1 MPRTARIE
9 LARDEIV
16 EFLASQPQK
25 VFKSRELTAILV
37 ANREDWQLPDG
48 LGSPAFRDF
57 LLENT
62 PLHEIQL
69 ESVNH
74 PNVAPITR
82 FVWGEPDAFEIACSL
97 KKNAYVSHGSAAFL
111 HSLTDELSSTIYLN
125 LEQSPKPK
133 PTGGLSQAGIDRA
146 FGGKQRQST
155 MIYRYDDVQVLQLNG
170 KNSGMLEVGDISFQD
185 KTYRATKLERTLI
198 DIAVRPVYAGGVYQ
212 VLEAYRR
219 ARETV
224 SVATLLATLK
234 KLDYIYPYHQAIGFY
249 MERAGY
255 ESKRYDRL
263 KKLGM
268 EFDFY
273 LAHGSRDRVYSSD
286 WRLFY
291 PKGL

>member
-1 MPRTARIE
+1 MDS
-9 LARDEIV
+9 L
-16 EFLASQPQK
+16 SQK
-25 VFKSRELTAILV
+25 VFAGRTLAKIL
-37 ANREDWQLPDG
+37 AENWESWLLPSG
-48 LGSPAFRDF
+48 LGAEDRIQF
-57 LLENT
+57 LIDSTL
-62 PLHEIQL
+62 LSRIRL
-69 ESVNH
+69 KSVNH
-74 PNVAPITR
+74 PNVATITR
-82 FVWGEPDAFEIACSL
+82 FVWGEPDAFEVACSL
-97 KKNAYVSHGSAAFL
+97 KKNGYLSHGSAAFL
-111 HSLTDELSSTIYLN
+111 HGLTDELSSTIYLN

-133 PTGGLSQAGIDRA
+133 PAGGLTQAGIERA

-170 KNSGMLEVGDISFQD
+170 KNSGMLEVGDISLQD
-185 KTYRATKLERTLI
+185 KTYRATKLGRTLI

-212 VLEAYRR
+212 VVEAYRR

-268 EFDFY
+268 EFDCY

>member
-1 MPRTARIE
+1 MDS
-9 LARDEIV
+9 L
-16 EFLASQPQK
+16 SQK
-25 VFKSRELTAILV
+25 VFAGRTLAKIL
-37 ANREDWQLPDG
+37 AENWESWLLPSG
-48 LGSPAFRDF
+48 LGAEDRIQF
-57 LLENT
+57 LIDSTL
-62 PLHEIQL
+62 LSRIRL
-69 ESVNH
+69 KSVNH
-74 PNVAPITR
+74 PNVATITR
-82 FVWGEPDAFEIACSL
+82 FVWGEPDAFEVACSL
-97 KKNAYVSHGSAAFL
+97 KKNGYLSHGSAAFL
-111 HSLTDELSSTIYLN
+111 HGLTDELSSTIYLN

-133 PTGGLSQAGIDRA
+133 PAGGLTQAGIKRA

-170 KNSGMLEVGDISFQD
+170 KNSGMLEVGDISLQD
-185 KTYRATKLERTLI
+185 KTYRATKLGRTLI

-212 VLEAYRR
+212 VVEAYRR